1 MSAPA
6 RVQSLPYIALQPSL
20 PHVIADI
27 THPRSTVAA
36 ENAWVSAY
44 RLPSIPPDQA
54 AKAKEG
60 SVHGR
65 MRVSEADEPGEI
77 EVEGRDG
84 VEVEMRG
91 QSEFMIAC
99 PKLDI
104 PPTPVLLPTP
114 SLNADSTA
122 STSANSGSQEA
133 PAPSLLRLPAR
144 GGIECFVL
152 SGDER
157 RVLVAGRDGQARVL
171 EVVRFEDGASARGK
185 RLGKGKETALRGHV
199 GDLTAAE
206 FFPSNEV
213 VLTASSDMTLRVFS
227 ATDGS
232 SPRVL
237 KGHTKRVTG
246 FAILRSASR
255 SGPHKGREVISSSL
269 DGTIK
274 LWDVP
279 TATATTTWTL
289 SQPVS
294 TMSLIQIGDEDEQ
307 DVRRGKFVL
316 AAHTDGST
324 SVVDLSSQP
333 VSGIHPAPTIFRASS
348 TSSIDALSTLIL
360 HSSDKLVIAVGFRN
374 GTISVYSVPLSSLAA
389 IAEPQQPISTWRRTD
404 GSQIHSLH
412 LSRRPATS
420 HSPSPDDALSILVA
434 PSDGMAYRAKLS
446 MQDGTVEVAEE
457 FVGPDCEPATGIC
470 EDSTGKVWISAGGAD
485 GGLRVYERAAAGV

>member
-6 RVQSLPYIALQPSL
+6 KVQSLPYIALQPSL

-44 RLPSIPPDQA
+44 RLPSIPPDEA

-60 SVHGR
+60 SVNGR
-65 MRVSEADEPGEI
+65 IRVSEADEPGEV

-84 VEVEMRG
+84 VEVEMKSK
-91 QSEFMIAC
+91 SEFTIAC

-144 GGIECFVL
+144 GGIESFAL

-157 RVLVAGRDGQARVL
+157 RVIVAGRDGQARAV
-171 EVVRFEDGASARGK
+171 EVVRFEEGASTRGK

-213 VLTASSDMTLRVFS
+213 ALTASSDMTLRVFS

-246 FAILRSASR
+246 LAILRSASLG
-255 SGPHKGREVISSSL
+255 GPHKGREVISSSL

-294 TMSLIQIGDEDEQ
+294 TMSVVQIGDEDAQ

-316 AAHTDGST
+316 AAHSDGSI
-324 SVVDLSSQP
+324 SFFSLASQP
-333 VSGIHPAPTIFRASS
+333 VSGIHPATTVFRASS
-348 TSSIDALSTLIL
+348 TSAIDALSTLSF
-360 HSSDKLVIAVGFRN
+360 HCSDTLVVAVGFRN
-374 GTISVYSVPLSSLAA
+374 GTVSVFSVPLSSLAHV
-389 IAEPQQPISTWRRTD
+389 AEPRQPISTWRRTE
-404 GSQIHSLH
+404 GSQIHSLR
-412 LSRRPATS
+412 LSQRRATS
-420 HSPSPDDALSILVA
+420 HSPSPDDGLSILVA
-434 PSDGMAYRAKLS
+434 SSDGMAYRAKLS
-446 MQDGTVEVAEE
+446 LQDGAVEVAEE
-457 FVGPDCEPATGIC
+457 FVGPDCEPVTGIC
-470 EDSTGKVWISAGGAD
+470 EDTAGRVWISAGGAH

>member
-6 RVQSLPYIALQPSL
+6 KVQSLPYIALQPSL

-36 ENAWVSAY
+36 ENAWISAC
-44 RLPSIPPDQA
+44 RHASIPPEEA

-65 MRVSEADEPGEI
+65 IRVSEVEEPGEI
-77 EVEGRDG
+77 EVAGLDG
-84 VEVEMRG
+84 IEVEMRSK
-91 QSEFMIAC
+91 SEFTIAC
-99 PKLDI
+99 PQLSI

-122 STSANSGSQEA
+122 STSTNSGSQEA

-144 GGIECFVL
+144 GGIVCFAL

-157 RVLVAGRDGQARVL
+157 RVVVAGRDGQARVV

-185 RLGKGKETALRGHV
+185 RLSKGKETALRGHI

-246 FAILRSASR
+246 LAILRSASP

-294 TMSLIQIGDEDEQ
+294 AMSLIQIGDEDEQ
-307 DVRRGKFVL
+307 DVRRGKVTL
-316 AAHTDGST
+316 AAQTDGSIAA
-324 SVVDLSSQP
+324 VDLSSQP
-333 VSGIHPAPTIFRASS
+333 VSGIDPAATIFRASS
-348 TSSIDALSTLIL
+348 ASSIDALSTLTL
-360 HSSDKLVIAVGFRN
+360 HSSDKLVVAVGFRN
-374 GTISVYSVPLSSLAA
+374 GTVSVFSVPLSSLATVA
-389 IAEPQQPISTWRRTD
+389 DPQQPIMTWRRTD
-404 GSQIHSLH
+404 GSQIYSLR
-412 LSRRPATS
+412 LSQRPATS
-420 HSPSPDDALSILVA
+420 HPPPFDNSLSILVA
-434 PSDGMAYRAKLS
+434 SSDGMAYRAKLS
-446 MQDGTVEVAEE
+446 LQAGTVEVAEE
-457 FVGPDCEPATGIC
+457 FVGPDCEPVTGIC
-470 EDSTGKVWISAGGAD
+470 EDAAGWVWISTGGAD
-485 GGLRVYERAAAGV
+485 GSLRVYKREAAGV